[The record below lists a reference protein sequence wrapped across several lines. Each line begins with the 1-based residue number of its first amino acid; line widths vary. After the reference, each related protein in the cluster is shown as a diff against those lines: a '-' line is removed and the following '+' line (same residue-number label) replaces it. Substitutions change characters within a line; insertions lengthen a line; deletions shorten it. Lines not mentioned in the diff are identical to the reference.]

1 MMAFRTI
8 LCPIDTSDFSARAA
22 RHAMAVGRTFGA
34 KVVAMS
40 VRPVAMAPD
49 FWRLPE
55 LWTLNGPVDSAE
67 AAEAV
72 RAFVQRVTGEV
83 PADVR
88 IAFGQVASEIIRVA
102 GDVAADLI
110 VMWTH
115 GLGGFERLMLGS
127 VTERVLRKTTC
138 PVLTVSGHSG
148 EPGDISK
155 GPVVC
160 GLDRSAASRRSL
172 DYALAFA
179 RHGSRRLVVV
189 HALEDISDEEP
200 QFGSH
205 INAPE
210 CWRAIAPEIQRS
222 YAALVPEDVRQWC
235 TSEVRLPIGRAHQAI
250 LATAGDA
257 RAGLIVLGTAGT
269 ATPLGSTTHRV
280 MRDAGCPVLAVPPA
294 RAEA

>member
-34 KVVAMS
+34 RVVAMS

-49 FWRLPE
+49 FWRVPGLSA
-55 LWTLNGPVDSAE
+55 LNAQVDPAE
-67 AAEAV
+67 ATEAV
-72 RAFVQRVTGEV
+72 RVFVQKTTGEL

-88 IAFGQVASEIIRVA
+88 VAFGQVASEILDVA
-102 GDVAADLI
+102 DDVAADLI
-110 VMWTH
+110 VMGTH
-115 GLGGFERLMLGS
+115 GLGGFERLVLGS
-127 VTERVLRKTTC
+127 VTEKVLRKATC
-138 PVLTVSGHSG
+138 PVLAVSGHSG

-179 RHGSRRLVVV
+179 RHGSGRLVVV

-200 QFGSH
+200 KFGSH
-205 INAPE
+205 VNAPE
-210 CWRAIAPEIQRS
+210 CWRAIAPDIQRS
-222 YAALVPEDVRQWC
+222 YEALVPDAVRQWC
-235 TSEVRLPIGRAHQAI
+235 TAEVRVPIGRSHQAI
-250 LATAGDA
+250 LTSAGEVG
-257 RAGLIVLGTAGT
+257 AGLIVLGTAGT

-280 MRDAGCPVLAVPPA
+280 VREAGCPVLAVPPA
-294 RAEA
+294 RAET